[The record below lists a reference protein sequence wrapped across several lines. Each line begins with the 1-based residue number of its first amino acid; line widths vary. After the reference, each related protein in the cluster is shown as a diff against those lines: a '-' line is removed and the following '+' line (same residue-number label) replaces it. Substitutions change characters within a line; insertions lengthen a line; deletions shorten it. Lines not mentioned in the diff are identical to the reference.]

1 MHMEK
6 IKGTL
11 QEQLALEKE
20 SKQLAEQVLK
30 ATYAQAA
37 LDGKAGETKVGS
49 KLMEHVFSDCY
60 DNVKNVLFPQKKRG
74 VVPKYQGVVNQ
85 LKALYEGDEDTLIKM
100 SVTTI
105 LNTLIGAVLH
115 SAGDTYTYLDCFMNG
130 LADEFREEVT
140 SYEYLKNA
148 TRQDGAFFEDGL
160 KHRGQ
165 KEYKIQYAHKAYK
178 AMGFTPQELD
188 TTNLYKLLLV
198 LVDTVLK
205 GSGYFEYKI
214 EAENKNGKLVQR
226 KALKAAD
233 WLVET
238 WEKSI
243 DMLALNTYKF
253 NPCVVP
259 PKPWSSV
266 WEGAYYGANALFAHF
281 IRANFNQH
289 NVYMTQYLEKCEQ
302 LDLTWL
308 FKCVNA
314 LQSTPFIINQRV
326 LDTMVSIMENHGGL
340 GGLPRTDETPK
351 IPHLI
356 DPTPEELEAHKKRL
370 VAYYKHERA
379 RVSKVLR
386 TNTSLGC
393 AKKYSKYEKIYFPW
407 NLDYRGRIYPMCPA
421 LNPQG
426 DDTQKA
432 LLLFAEPTPLSSDD
446 ALKWFYIAGAGFA
459 GLDKIPFDE
468 RIQWVLDNEDNIL
481 QSATSPL
488 TYIWWDEVAGD
499 ESPMEFLSFC
509 FEFERLRVYQ
519 SDHDGSAVGFKSG
532 LPISFD
538 GTCSGLQHFSM
549 LLADEIGGKNVNL
562 IPDETVHDIYQ
573 VVANKVNVV
582 LHRDVI
588 TGTADDYKKDKK
600 SGEDVLDSKGKKCIV
615 YGTKELATE
624 WLSYAQEKFGTDG
637 IKRKVC
643 KRSVMT
649 LAYGSRKYGFSENL
663 KSDIIKPWIDEHKD
677 NPIFLSRSQAANY
690 MAGLIWDA
698 VTTTVVKAVEGM
710 EWLKKIAG
718 MIGKNGE
725 AVAWTSPNGLP
736 IQQNKFVPN
745 IETCKMRFNGGFIRL
760 YVPKEGT
767 DIDTRGQAQAIAPNF
782 IHSMD
787 ACHMQR
793 VIMNQAEK
801 GNNNFFMIHDSF
813 GTDMEHA
820 GSMFKAIRTEL
831 VNMYKGHNY
840 LEEWLNDVEYLLP
853 SNKEVPELPT
863 KGNLNL
869 DEVIN
874 SKYCFA

>member
-1 MHMEK
+1 MEK

-11 QEQLALEKE
+11 QEQLKLEHE
-20 SKQLAEQVLK
+20 SKDFAEKVLR
-30 ATYAQAA
+30 ATYEQAV
-37 LDGKAGETKVGS
+37 LNSTAGETKIGS

-60 DNVKNVLFPQKKRG
+60 TNVKNVLFPQKKRG

-85 LKALYEGDEDTLIKM
+85 LKSLYEGDEDTLIKM
-100 SVTTI
+100 SVTSI
-105 LNTLIGAVLH
+105 LNVLIGFVMH
-115 SAGDTYTYLDCFMNG
+115 NSDDTFVVFDTAMDKLVVNYK
-130 LADEFREEVT
+130 EEII
-140 SYEYLKNA
+140 SYQYLKQA
-148 TRQDGAFFEDGL
+148 TRQDAAFFEDGL
-160 KHRGQ
+160 KHRLRNDF
-165 KEYKIQYAHKAYK
+165 KVQYARRAYK
-178 AMGFTPQELD
+178 DMGFTPD
-188 TTNLYKLLLV
+188 TMDTDNLYKLV
-198 LVDTVLK
+198 TVLLEAVIK
-205 GSGYFEYKI
+205 GSGYFEYKV
-214 EAENKNGKLVQR
+214 EANHTDGNKRPK
-226 KALKAAD
+226 KYLKAAD
-233 WLVET
+233 WLVKA
-238 WEKSI
+238 WAKSI
-243 DMLALNTYKF
+243 DVMALNSFKF
-253 NPCVVP
+253 SPCVIP
-259 PKPWSSV
+259 PKPW
-266 WEGAYYGANALFAHF
+266 EGIKDGAYYGVNAPFAQF
-281 IRANFNQH
+281 IRVNMYQH
-289 NVYMTQYLEKCEQ
+289 NAFLDQYIQKCEQ

-351 IPHLI
+351 VPNLI

-459 GLDKIPFDE
+459 GLDKIPFDD

-481 QSATSPL
+481 QSAASPL
-488 TYIWWDEVAGD
+488 TYTWWDEVAGD

-573 VVANKVNVV
+573 VVADKVNVV
-582 LHRDVI
+582 LYQDAF

-600 SGEDVLDSKGKKCIV
+600 NGEYVLDSKGKKCIV

-624 WLSYAQEKFGTDG
+624 WLSYAHEKFGTDG

-745 IETCKMRFNGGFIRL
+745 IEICRMRFNGGFVRI
-760 YVPKEGT
+760 YIPKENT
-767 DIDTRGQAQAIAPNF
+767 DIDTRGQSQAIAPNF

-813 GTDMEHA
+813 GTDIEHA
-820 GSMFKAIRTEL
+820 GDLFKAIRTEL

-840 LEEWLNDVEYLLP
+840 LEEWLADVEYLLP
-853 SNKEVPELPT
+853 EEKEIPQMPT

-869 DEVIN
+869 DDVVN

>member
-1 MHMEK
+1 MEK
-6 IKGTL
+6 IKGNL
-11 QEQLALEKE
+11 QEQLKLEHE
-20 SKQLAEQVLK
+20 SKDFAEKVLR
-30 ATYAQAA
+30 ATYEQAV
-37 LDGKAGETKVGS
+37 LNSTAGETKIGS

-60 DNVKNVLFPQKKRG
+60 TNVKNVLFPQKKRG

-85 LKALYEGDEDTLIKM
+85 LKSLYEGDEDTLIKM
-100 SVTTI
+100 SVTSI
-105 LNTLIGAVLH
+105 LNVLIGFVMH
-115 SAGDTYTYLDCFMNG
+115 NSDDTFVVFDTAMDKLVVNYK
-130 LADEFREEVT
+130 EEII
-140 SYEYLKNA
+140 SYQYLKQA
-148 TRQDGAFFEDGL
+148 TRQDAAFFEDGL
-160 KHRGQ
+160 KHRLRNDF
-165 KEYKIQYAHKAYK
+165 KVQYARRAYK
-178 AMGFTPQELD
+178 DMGFTPD
-188 TTNLYKLLLV
+188 TMDTDNLYKLV
-198 LVDTVLK
+198 TVLLEAVIK
-205 GSGYFEYKI
+205 GSGYFEYKV
-214 EAENKNGKLVQR
+214 EANHTDGNKRPK
-226 KALKAAD
+226 KYLKAAD
-233 WLVET
+233 WLVKA
-238 WEKSI
+238 WAKSI
-243 DMLALNTYKF
+243 DVMALNSFKF
-253 NPCVVP
+253 SPCVIP
-259 PKPWSSV
+259 PKPW
-266 WEGAYYGANALFAHF
+266 EGIKDGAYYGVNAPFAQF
-281 IRANFNQH
+281 IRVNMYQH
-289 NVYMTQYLEKCEQ
+289 NAFLDQYIQKCEQ

-314 LQSTPFIINQRV
+314 LQSTPFIINQRI
-326 LDTMVSIMENHGGL
+326 LDTMVSIMEHHGGL

-351 IPHLI
+351 VPHLI

-407 NLDYRGRIYPMCPA
+407 NLDYRGRIYPMSPA

-432 LLLFAEPTPLSSDD
+432 LLLFADPTPLSSDE

-481 QSATSPL
+481 QSAASPL
-488 TYIWWDEVAGD
+488 TYTWWDEVAGD
-499 ESPMEFLSFC
+499 ESPMEFLAFC

-573 VVANKVNVV
+573 VVADKVNVV
-582 LHRDVI
+582 LHQDVI

-600 SGEDVLDSKGKKCIV
+600 SGAYVLDSKGKKCIV

-624 WLSYAQEKFGTDG
+624 WLSYAHEKFGTDG

-718 MIGKNGE
+718 LIGKNGE

-745 IETCKMRFNGGFIRL
+745 IEICRMRFNGGFVRI
-760 YVPKEGT
+760 YIPKENT
-767 DIDTRGQAQAIAPNF
+767 DIDTRGQSQAIAPNF

-813 GTDMEHA
+813 GTDIEHA
-820 GSMFKAIRTEL
+820 EDLFKAIRTEL

-840 LEEWLNDVEYLLP
+840 LEEWLADVEYLLP
-853 SNKEVPELPT
+853 EEKEIPQMPT

-869 DEVIN
+869 DDVVN

>member
-1 MHMEK
+1 MEK

-11 QEQLALEKE
+11 QEQLKLEHE
-20 SKQLAEQVLK
+20 SKDFAEKVLR
-30 ATYAQAA
+30 ATYEQAV
-37 LDGKAGETKVGS
+37 LNSTAGETKIGS

-60 DNVKNVLFPQKKRG
+60 TNVKNVLFPQKKRG

-85 LKALYEGDEDTLIKM
+85 LKSLYEGDEDTLIKM
-100 SVTTI
+100 SVTSI
-105 LNTLIGAVLH
+105 LNVLIGFVMH
-115 SAGDTYTYLDCFMNG
+115 NSDDTFVVFDTAMDKLVVNYK
-130 LADEFREEVT
+130 EEII
-140 SYEYLKNA
+140 SYQYLKQA
-148 TRQDGAFFEDGL
+148 TRQDAAFFEDGL
-160 KHRGQ
+160 KHRLRNDF
-165 KEYKIQYAHKAYK
+165 KVQYARRAYK
-178 AMGFTPQELD
+178 DMGFTPD
-188 TTNLYKLLLV
+188 TMDTDNLYKLV
-198 LVDTVLK
+198 TVLLEAVIK
-205 GSGYFEYKI
+205 GSGYFEYKV
-214 EAENKNGKLVQR
+214 EANHTNGNKRPK
-226 KALKAAD
+226 KYLKAAD
-233 WLVET
+233 WLVKA
-238 WEKSI
+238 WAKSI
-243 DMLALNTYKF
+243 DVMALNSFKF
-253 NPCVVP
+253 SPCVIP
-259 PKPWSSV
+259 PKPW
-266 WEGAYYGANALFAHF
+266 EGIKDGAYYGVNAPFAQF
-281 IRANFNQH
+281 IRVNMYQH
-289 NVYMTQYLEKCEQ
+289 NAFLDQYIQKCEQ

-314 LQSTPFIINQRV
+314 LQSTPFTINQRV

-356 DPTPEELEAHKKRL
+356 APTPEELEAHKKRL

-459 GLDKIPFDE
+459 GLDKIPFDD

-481 QSATSPL
+481 QSASSPL
-488 TYIWWDEVAGD
+488 TYTWWDEVAGD
-499 ESPMEFLSFC
+499 ESPMEFLAFC

-562 IPDETVHDIYQ
+562 IPDEKVHDIYQ
-573 VVANKVNVV
+573 VVADKVNVV

-600 SGEDVLDSKGKKCIV
+600 SGEYVLDSKGKKCIV

-624 WLSYAQEKFGTDG
+624 WLSYAHEKFGTDG

-745 IETCKMRFNGGFIRL
+745 IEICRMRFNGGFVRI
-760 YVPKEGT
+760 YIPKENT
-767 DIDTRGQAQAIAPNF
+767 DIDTRGQSQAIAPNF

-813 GTDMEHA
+813 GTDIEHA
-820 GSMFKAIRTEL
+820 GDLFKAIRTEL

-840 LEEWLNDVEYLLP
+840 LEE
-853 SNKEVPELPT
+853 
-863 KGNLNL
+863 
-869 DEVIN
+869 
-874 SKYCFA
+874 

>member
-1 MHMEK
+1 MEK

-11 QEQLALEKE
+11 QEQLKLEHE
-20 SKQLAEQVLK
+20 SKDFAEKVLR
-30 ATYAQAA
+30 ATYEQAV
-37 LDGKAGETKVGS
+37 LNSTAGETKIGS

-60 DNVKNVLFPQKKRG
+60 TNVKNVLFPQKKRG

-85 LKALYEGDEDTLIKM
+85 LKSLYEGDEDTLIKM
-100 SVTTI
+100 SVTSI
-105 LNTLIGAVLH
+105 LNVLIGFVMH
-115 SAGDTYTYLDCFMNG
+115 NSDDTFVVFDTAM
-130 LADEFREEVT
+130 DELVVNYKEEII
-140 SYEYLKNA
+140 SYQYLKQA
-148 TRQDGAFFEDGL
+148 TRQDAAFFEDGL
-160 KHRGQ
+160 KHRLRNDF
-165 KEYKIQYAHKAYK
+165 KVQYARRAYK
-178 AMGFTPQELD
+178 DMGFTPD
-188 TTNLYKLLLV
+188 TMDTDNLYKLV
-198 LVDTVLK
+198 TVLLEAVIK
-205 GSGYFEYKI
+205 GSGYFEYKV
-214 EAENKNGKLVQR
+214 EANHTDGNKRPK
-226 KALKAAD
+226 KYLKAAD
-233 WLVET
+233 WLVKA
-238 WEKSI
+238 WAKSI
-243 DMLALNTYKF
+243 DVMALNSFKF
-253 NPCVVP
+253 SPCVIP
-259 PKPWSSV
+259 PKPW
-266 WEGAYYGANALFAHF
+266 EGIKDGAYYGVNAPFAQF
-281 IRANFNQH
+281 IRVNMYQH
-289 NVYMTQYLEKCEQ
+289 NAFLDQYIQKCEQ

-356 DPTPEELEAHKKRL
+356 DPTPEELEAHKRHL

-468 RIQWVLDNEDNIL
+468 RIKWVLDNEDNIL
-481 QSATSPL
+481 QSAASPL
-488 TYIWWDEVAGD
+488 TYTWWDEVAGD
-499 ESPMEFLSFC
+499 ESPMCFLSFC

-519 SDHDGSAVGFKSG
+519 SGHDGSAVGFKSG

-562 IPDETVHDIYQ
+562 IPDEKVHDIYQ
-573 VVANKVNVV
+573 VVADKVNVV
-582 LHRDVI
+582 LRQDAI

-600 SGEDVLDSKGKKCIV
+600 SGEYVLDSKGKKCIV

-624 WLSYAQEKFGTDG
+624 WLSYAQQKFGTDG

-677 NPIFLSRSQAANY
+677 NQIFLSRSQAANY

-745 IETCKMRFNGGFIRL
+745 IETCKMRFNGGFVRI
-760 YVPKEGT
+760 YIPKENT
-767 DIDTRGQAQAIAPNF
+767 DIDTRGQSQAIAPNF

-813 GTDMEHA
+813 GTDIEHA
-820 GSMFKAIRTEL
+820 GDLFKAIRTEL

-840 LEEWLNDVEYLLP
+840 LEEWLADVEYLLP
-853 SNKEVPELPT
+853 EEKEIPQMPT

-869 DEVIN
+869 DDVVN

>member
-1 MHMEK
+1 MEK

-11 QEQLALEKE
+11 QEQLKLEHE
-20 SKQLAEQVLK
+20 SKDFAEKVLR
-30 ATYAQAA
+30 ATYEQAV
-37 LDGKAGETKVGS
+37 LNSTAGETKIGS

-60 DNVKNVLFPQKKRG
+60 TNVKNVLFPQKKRG

-85 LKALYEGDEDTLIKM
+85 LKSLYEGDEDTLIKM
-100 SVTTI
+100 SVTSI
-105 LNTLIGAVLH
+105 LNVLIGFVMH
-115 SAGDTYTYLDCFMNG
+115 NSDDTFVVFDTAMDKLVVNYK
-130 LADEFREEVT
+130 EEII
-140 SYEYLKNA
+140 SYQYLKQA
-148 TRQDGAFFEDGL
+148 TRQDAAFFEDGL
-160 KHRGQ
+160 KHRLRNDF
-165 KEYKIQYAHKAYK
+165 KVQYARRAYK
-178 AMGFTPQELD
+178 DMGFTPD
-188 TTNLYKLLLV
+188 TMDTDNLYKLV
-198 LVDTVLK
+198 TVLLEAVIK
-205 GSGYFEYKI
+205 GSGYFEYKV
-214 EAENKNGKLVQR
+214 EANHTNGNKRPK
-226 KALKAAD
+226 KYLKAAD
-233 WLVET
+233 WLVKA
-238 WEKSI
+238 WAKSI
-243 DMLALNTYKF
+243 DVMALNSFKF
-253 NPCVVP
+253 SPCVIP
-259 PKPWSSV
+259 PKPW
-266 WEGAYYGANALFAHF
+266 EGIKDGAYYGVNAPFAQF
-281 IRANFNQH
+281 IRVNMYQH
-289 NVYMTQYLEKCEQ
+289 NAFLDQYIQKCEQ

-314 LQSTPFIINQRV
+314 LQSTPFTINQRV

-356 DPTPEELEAHKKRL
+356 APTPEELEAHKKRL

-459 GLDKIPFDE
+459 GLDKIPFDD

-481 QSATSPL
+481 QSASSPL
-488 TYIWWDEVAGD
+488 TYTWWDEVAGD
-499 ESPMEFLSFC
+499 ESPMEFLAFC

-562 IPDETVHDIYQ
+562 IPDEKVHDIYQ
-573 VVANKVNVV
+573 VVADKVNVV

-600 SGEDVLDSKGKKCIV
+600 SGEYVLDSKGKKCIV

-624 WLSYAQEKFGTDG
+624 WLSYAHEKFGTDG

-745 IETCKMRFNGGFIRL
+745 IEICRMRFNGGFVRI
-760 YVPKEGT
+760 YIPKENT
-767 DIDTRGQAQAIAPNF
+767 DIDTRGQSQAIAPNF

-813 GTDMEHA
+813 GTDIEHA
-820 GSMFKAIRTEL
+820 GDLFKAIRTEL

-840 LEEWLNDVEYLLP
+840 LEEWLADVEYLLP
-853 SNKEVPELPT
+853 EEKEIPQMPT

-869 DEVIN
+869 DDVVN

>member
-1 MHMEK
+1 MEK

-11 QEQLALEKE
+11 QEQLKLEHE
-20 SKQLAEQVLK
+20 SKDFAEKVLR
-30 ATYAQAA
+30 ATYEQAV
-37 LDGKAGETKVGS
+37 LNSTAGETKIGS

-60 DNVKNVLFPQKKRG
+60 TNVKNVLFPQKKRG

-85 LKALYEGDEDTLIKM
+85 LKSLYEGDEDTLIKM
-100 SVTTI
+100 SVTSI
-105 LNTLIGAVLH
+105 LNVLIGFVMH
-115 SAGDTYTYLDCFMNG
+115 NSDDTFVVFDTAMDKLVVNYK
-130 LADEFREEVT
+130 EEII
-140 SYEYLKNA
+140 SYQYLKQA
-148 TRQDGAFFEDGL
+148 TRQDAAFFEDGL
-160 KHRGQ
+160 KHRVRNDF
-165 KEYKIQYAHKAYK
+165 KVQYARRAYK
-178 AMGFTPQELD
+178 DMGFTPD
-188 TTNLYKLLLV
+188 TMDTDNLYKLV
-198 LVDTVLK
+198 TVLLEAVIK
-205 GSGYFEYKI
+205 GSGYFEYKV
-214 EAENKNGKLVQR
+214 EANHTNGNKRPK
-226 KALKAAD
+226 KYLKAAD
-233 WLVET
+233 WLVKA
-238 WEKSI
+238 WAKSI
-243 DMLALNTYKF
+243 DVMALNSFKF
-253 NPCVVP
+253 SPCVIP
-259 PKPWSSV
+259 PKPW
-266 WEGAYYGANALFAHF
+266 EGIKDGAYYGVNAPFAQF
-281 IRANFNQH
+281 IRVNMYQH
-289 NVYMTQYLEKCEQ
+289 NAFLDQYSQKCEQ

-314 LQSTPFIINQRV
+314 LQSTPFIINQRI

-351 IPHLI
+351 VPNLI

-432 LLLFAEPTPLSSDD
+432 LLLFAEPTPLSSND

-468 RIQWVLDNEDNIL
+468 RIKWVLDNEDNIL
-481 QSATSPL
+481 QSAASPL
-488 TYIWWDEVAGD
+488 TYTWWDEVAGD
-499 ESPMEFLSFC
+499 ESPMEFLAFC

-519 SDHDGSAVGFKSG
+519 SSHDGSAVGFKSG

-562 IPDETVHDIYQ
+562 IPDEKVHDIYQ
-573 VVANKVNVV
+573 VVADKVNVV
-582 LHRDVI
+582 LHQDAF

-600 SGEDVLDSKGKKCIV
+600 SGEYVLDSKGKKCIV

-624 WLSYAQEKFGTDG
+624 WLSYAHEKFGTDG

-663 KSDIIKPWIDEHKD
+663 KSDIIKPWVDEHKD

-745 IETCKMRFNGGFIRL
+745 IEICRMRFNGGFVRL
-760 YVPKEGT
+760 YIPKENT
-767 DIDTRGQAQAIAPNF
+767 DIDTRGQSQAIAPNF

-813 GTDMEHA
+813 GTDIEHA
-820 GSMFKAIRTEL
+820 EDLFKAIRTEL

-840 LEEWLNDVEYLLP
+840 LEKWLADVEYLLP
-853 SNKEVPELPT
+853 EEKEIPQMPT

-869 DEVIN
+869 DDVVN

>member
-1 MHMEK
+1 MEK
-6 IKGTL
+6 IKGTM
-11 QEQLALEKE
+11 QEQLKLEHE
-20 SKQLAEQVLK
+20 SKDFAEKVLR
-30 ATYAQAA
+30 ATYEQAA
-37 LDGKAGETKVGS
+37 LNSTAGETKIGS

-60 DNVKNVLFPQKKRG
+60 TNVKNVLFPQKKRG
-74 VVPKYQGVVNQ
+74 VVPKYQGVINQ
-85 LKALYEGDEDTLIKM
+85 LKSLYEGDEDTLIKM
-100 SVTTI
+100 SVTSI
-105 LNTLIGAVLH
+105 LNVLIGFVMH
-115 SAGDTYTYLDCFMNG
+115 NSDDTFVVFDTAMDKLVVNYK
-130 LADEFREEVT
+130 EEII
-140 SYEYLKNA
+140 SYQYLKQA
-148 TRQDGAFFEDGL
+148 TRQDAAFFEDGL
-160 KHRGQ
+160 KHRLRNDF
-165 KEYKIQYAHKAYK
+165 KVQYARRAYK
-178 AMGFTPQELD
+178 DMGFTPD
-188 TTNLYKLLLV
+188 TMDTDNLYKLV
-198 LVDTVLK
+198 TVLLEAVIK
-205 GSGYFEYKI
+205 GSGYFEYKV
-214 EAENKNGKLVQR
+214 EANHTEGNKRPK
-226 KALKAAD
+226 KYLKAAD
-233 WLVET
+233 WLVKA
-238 WEKSI
+238 WAKSI
-243 DMLALNTYKF
+243 DVMALNSFKF
-253 NPCVVP
+253 SPCVIP
-259 PKPWSSV
+259 PKPW
-266 WEGAYYGANALFAHF
+266 EGIKDGAYYGVNAPFAQF
-281 IRANFNQH
+281 IRVNMYQH
-289 NVYMTQYLEKCEQ
+289 NAFLDQYIQKCEQ

-314 LQSTPFIINQRV
+314 LQSTPFIINQRI

-351 IPHLI
+351 VPHLI

-393 AKKYSKYEKIYFPW
+393 AKKYNKYEKIYFPW
-407 NLDYRGRIYPMCPA
+407 NLDYRGRIYPMSPA

-432 LLLFAEPTPLSSDD
+432 LLLFADPTPLSSDE

-481 QSATSPL
+481 QSAASPL
-488 TYIWWDEVAGD
+488 TYTWWDEVAGD
-499 ESPMEFLSFC
+499 ESPMEFLAFC
-509 FEFERLRVYQ
+509 FEFERLRDYQ

-562 IPDETVHDIYQ
+562 IPDEKVHDIYQ
-573 VVANKVNVV
+573 VVADKVNVV
-582 LHRDVI
+582 LHQDVI

-600 SGEDVLDSKGKKCIV
+600 SGEYVLDSKGKKCIV

-624 WLSYAQEKFGTDG
+624 WLSYAQQKFGTDG

-718 MIGKNGE
+718 LIGKNGE

-745 IETCKMRFNGGFIRL
+745 IEICRMRFNGGFVRI
-760 YVPKEGT
+760 YIPKENT
-767 DIDTRGQAQAIAPNF
+767 DIDTRGQSQAIAPNF

-813 GTDMEHA
+813 GTDIEHA
-820 GSMFKAIRTEL
+820 GDLFKAIRTEL

-840 LEEWLNDVEYLLP
+840 LEEWLADVEYLLP
-853 SNKEVPELPT
+853 EEKEIPQMPT

-869 DEVIN
+869 DDVVN

>member
-1 MHMEK
+1 MEK

-11 QEQLALEKE
+11 QEQLKLEHE
-20 SKQLAEQVLK
+20 SKDFAEKVLR
-30 ATYAQAA
+30 ATYEQAV
-37 LDGKAGETKVGS
+37 LNSTAGETKIGS

-60 DNVKNVLFPQKKRG
+60 TNVKNVLFPQKKRG

-85 LKALYEGDEDTLIKM
+85 LKSLYEGDEDTLIKM
-100 SVTTI
+100 SVTSI
-105 LNTLIGAVLH
+105 LNVLIGFVMH
-115 SAGDTYTYLDCFMNG
+115 NSDDTFVVFDTAMDKLVVNYK
-130 LADEFREEVT
+130 EEIM
-140 SYEYLKNA
+140 SYQYLKQA
-148 TRQDGAFFEDGL
+148 TRQDAAFFEDGL
-160 KHRGQ
+160 KHRLRNDF
-165 KEYKIQYAHKAYK
+165 KVQYAWRAYK
-178 AMGFTPQELD
+178 DMGFTPD
-188 TTNLYKLLLV
+188 TMDTDNLYKLV
-198 LVDTVLK
+198 TVLLESVIK
-205 GSGYFEYKI
+205 GSGYFEYKV
-214 EAENKNGKLVQR
+214 EAKHTDGNKRPK
-226 KALKAAD
+226 KYLKAAD
-233 WLVET
+233 WLVKA
-238 WEKSI
+238 WAKSI
-243 DMLALNTYKF
+243 DMMALNSFKF
-253 NPCVVP
+253 SPCVIP
-259 PKPWSSV
+259 PKPW
-266 WEGAYYGANALFAHF
+266 EGIKDGAYYGVNAPFAQF
-281 IRANFNQH
+281 IRVNMYQH
-289 NVYMTQYLEKCEQ
+289 NAFLDQYIQKCAQ

-314 LQSTPFIINQRV
+314 LQSTPFIINERI
-326 LDTMVSIMENHGGL
+326 LNTMVSIMGNHGGL

-356 DPTPEELEAHKKRL
+356 DPTPKELKAHKKRL

-459 GLDKIPFDE
+459 GLDKIPFDD

-481 QSATSPL
+481 QSAASPL
-488 TYIWWDEVAGD
+488 TYTWWDEVAGD
-499 ESPMEFLSFC
+499 ESPMCFLSFC

-519 SDHDGSAVGFKSG
+519 AGHDDSAVGFKSG

-573 VVANKVNVV
+573 VVADKVNVV

-600 SGEDVLDSKGKKCIV
+600 SGEYVLDSKGKKCIV

-624 WLSYAQEKFGTDG
+624 WLSYAHEKFGTDG

-677 NPIFLSRSQAANY
+677 NPLFLSRSQAANY

-725 AVAWTSPNGLP
+725 AVSWTSPNGLP

-745 IETCKMRFNGGFIRL
+745 IEICRMRFNGGFVRI
-760 YVPKEGT
+760 YIPKENT
-767 DIDTRGQAQAIAPNF
+767 DIDTRGQSQAIAPNF

-787 ACHMQR
+787 ACHMQS

-813 GTDMEHA
+813 GTDIEHA
-820 GSMFKAIRTEL
+820 GDLFKAIRTEL

-840 LEEWLNDVEYLLP
+840 LEEWLADVEYLLP
-853 SNKEVPELPT
+853 EEKEIPQMPT

-869 DEVIN
+869 DDVVN

>member
-1 MHMEK
+1 MEK

-11 QEQLALEKE
+11 QEQLKLEHE
-20 SKQLAEQVLK
+20 SKDFAEKVLR
-30 ATYAQAA
+30 ATYEQAV
-37 LDGKAGETKVGS
+37 LNSTAGETKIGS

-60 DNVKNVLFPQKKRG
+60 TNVKNVLFPQKKRG

-85 LKALYEGDEDTLIKM
+85 LKSLYEGDEDTLIKM
-100 SVTTI
+100 SVTSI
-105 LNTLIGAVLH
+105 LNVLIGFVMH
-115 SAGDTYTYLDCFMNG
+115 NSDGTFVVFDTAMDKLVVNYKEEIISYQYL
-130 LADEFREEVT
+130 RQ
-140 SYEYLKNA
+140 A
-148 TRQDGAFFEDGL
+148 TRQDAAFFEDGL
-160 KHRGQ
+160 KHRLRNDF
-165 KEYKIQYAHKAYK
+165 KVQYARRAYK
-178 AMGFTPQELD
+178 DMGFTPD
-188 TTNLYKLLLV
+188 TMDTDNLYKLV
-198 LVDTVLK
+198 TVLLEAVIK
-205 GSGYFEYKI
+205 GSGYFEYKV
-214 EAENKNGKLVQR
+214 EAKHTDGNKRPK
-226 KALKAAD
+226 KYLKAAD
-233 WLVET
+233 WLVKAWT
-238 WEKSI
+238 KSI
-243 DMLALNTYKF
+243 DMMALNSFKF
-253 NPCVVP
+253 SPCVIP
-259 PKPWSSV
+259 PKPW
-266 WEGAYYGANALFAHF
+266 EGIKDGAYYGVNAPFAQF
-281 IRANFNQH
+281 IRVNMYQH
-289 NVYMTQYLEKCEQ
+289 NAFLDQYIQKCAQ

-314 LQSTPFIINQRV
+314 LQSTPFIINERI
-326 LDTMVSIMENHGGL
+326 LNTMVSIMGNHGGL

-370 VAYYKHERA
+370 VVYYKHERA

-432 LLLFAEPTPLSSDD
+432 LLLFADPTPLSSDD

-459 GLDKIPFDE
+459 GLDKIPFDD

-481 QSATSPL
+481 QSAASPL
-488 TYIWWDEVAGD
+488 TYTWWDEVAGD
-499 ESPMEFLSFC
+499 ESPMCFLSFC

-519 SDHDGSAVGFKSG
+519 AEHAGSAVGFKSG
-532 LPISFD
+532 LPVSFD
-538 GTCSGLQHFSM
+538 GTCSGIQHFSM
-549 LLADEIGGKNVNL
+549 LLADEVGGYSVNL
-562 IPDETVHDIYQ
+562 VPNEEVQDIYQ
-573 VVANKVNVV
+573 VVADKVNVI

-588 TGTADDYKKDKK
+588 EGTADDYKKDKK
-600 SGEDVLDSKGKKCIV
+600 GQYVLDSKGKKCIV

-624 WLSYAQEKFGTDG
+624 WLSYAQQKFGTDG

-677 NPIFLSRSQAANY
+677 NPIFLSRSQSANY

-745 IETCKMRFNGGFIRL
+745 IEICRMRFNGGFVRI
-760 YVPKEGT
+760 YIPKENT
-767 DIDTRGQAQAIAPNF
+767 DIDTRGQSQAIAPNF

-813 GTDMEHA
+813 GTDIEHA
-820 GSMFKAIRTEL
+820 GDLFKAIRTEL
-831 VNMYKGHNY
+831 ANMYKGHNY
-840 LEEWLNDVEYLLP
+840 LEEWLADVEYLLP
-853 SNKEVPELPT
+853 EEKEIPQMPT

-869 DEVIN
+869 DDVVN

>member
-1 MHMEK
+1 MEK
-6 IKGTL
+6 IKGTM
-11 QEQLALEKE
+11 QEQLKLEHE
-20 SKQLAEQVLK
+20 SKDFAEKVLC
-30 ATYAQAA
+30 ATYEQAV
-37 LDGKAGETKVGS
+37 LNRTAGETKIGS

-60 DNVKNVLFPQKKRG
+60 TNVKNVLFPQKKRG

-85 LKALYEGDEDTLIKM
+85 LQALYEGDEHTLIKM
-100 SVTTI
+100 SVTSI
-105 LNTLIGAVLH
+105 LNVLIGFVMH
-115 SAGDTYTYLDCFMNG
+115 NSDDTFVVFDTTMDKLVINYK
-130 LADEFREEVT
+130 EEII
-140 SYEYLKNA
+140 SYQYLKQA
-148 TRQDGAFFEDGL
+148 TRQDAAFFEEGL
-160 KHRGQ
+160 KHRLRTDF
-165 KEYKIQYAHKAYK
+165 KVQYARRAYK
-178 AMGFTPQELD
+178 DMGFTPD
-188 TTNLYKLLLV
+188 TMDTDNLYKLV
-198 LVDTVLK
+198 TVLLDAVIK
-205 GSGYFEYKI
+205 GSGYFEYKV
-214 EAENKNGKLVQR
+214 EAQHTDGNKRPK
-226 KALKAAD
+226 KYLKAAD
-233 WLVET
+233 WLVKA
-238 WEKSI
+238 WAKSI
-243 DMLALNTYKF
+243 DMMTLNSFKF
-253 NPCVVP
+253 SPCVIP
-259 PKPWSSV
+259 PKPW
-266 WEGAYYGANALFAHF
+266 EGIKDGAYYGVNAPFAQFIRVNMYQHNALLD
-281 IRANFNQH
+281 
-289 NVYMTQYLEKCEQ
+289 QYIQKCEQ

-314 LQSTPFIINQRV
+314 LQSTPFIINERI
-326 LDTMVSIMENHGGL
+326 LNTMVSIMENHGGL

-459 GLDKIPFDE
+459 GLDKIPFND
-468 RIQWVLDNEDNIL
+468 RLKWVLDNEYNIL
-481 QSATSPL
+481 QSAASPL
-488 TYIWWDEVAGD
+488 TYTWWDEVAGD
-499 ESPMEFLSFC
+499 ESPMCFLSFC

-519 SDHDGSAVGFKSG
+519 AEHDGSAVGFKSG
-532 LPISFD
+532 LPVSFD

-549 LLADEIGGKNVNL
+549 LLADEIGGNNVNL

-573 VVANKVNVV
+573 VVADKVNVI
-582 LHRDVI
+582 LHRDVME
-588 TGTADDYKKDKK
+588 GTADDYKKDQK
-600 SGEDVLDSKGKKCIV
+600 GQYVLDKKGEKCIV

-624 WLSYAQEKFGTDG
+624 WLSYGQAKFGTDG

-710 EWLKKIAG
+710 EWLKKIAS

-745 IETCKMRFNGGFIRL
+745 IEICRMRFNGGFVRI
-760 YVPKEGT
+760 YIPKENT
-767 DIDTRGQAQAIAPNF
+767 DIDTRGQSQAIAPNF

-813 GTDMEHA
+813 GTDIEHA
-820 GSMFKAIRTEL
+820 GDLFKAIRTEL

-840 LEEWLNDVEYLLP
+840 LEEWVADVEYLLP
-853 SNKEVPELPT
+853 EEKEIPQMPT

-869 DEVIN
+869 DDVVN

>member
-1 MHMEK
+1 MEK

-11 QEQLALEKE
+11 QEQLKLEHE
-20 SKQLAEQVLK
+20 SKDFAEKVLR
-30 ATYAQAA
+30 ATYEQAV
-37 LDGKAGETKVGS
+37 LNSTAGETKIGS

-60 DNVKNVLFPQKKRG
+60 TNVKNVLFPQKKRG

-85 LKALYEGDEDTLIKM
+85 LKSLYEGDEDTLIKM
-100 SVTTI
+100 SVTSI
-105 LNTLIGAVLH
+105 LNVLIGFVMH
-115 SAGDTYTYLDCFMNG
+115 NSDDTFVVFDTAMDKLVVNYK
-130 LADEFREEVT
+130 EEII
-140 SYEYLKNA
+140 SYQYLKQA
-148 TRQDGAFFEDGL
+148 TRQDAAFFEDGL
-160 KHRGQ
+160 KHRLRNDF
-165 KEYKIQYAHKAYK
+165 KVQYARRAYK
-178 AMGFTPQELD
+178 DMGFTPD
-188 TTNLYKLLLV
+188 TMDTDNLYKLV
-198 LVDTVLK
+198 TVLLEAVIK
-205 GSGYFEYKI
+205 GSGYFEYKV
-214 EAENKNGKLVQR
+214 EANHTDGNKRPK
-226 KALKAAD
+226 KYLKAAD
-233 WLVET
+233 WLVKA
-238 WEKSI
+238 WAKSI
-243 DMLALNTYKF
+243 DVMALNSFKF
-253 NPCVVP
+253 SPCVIP
-259 PKPWSSV
+259 PKPW
-266 WEGAYYGANALFAHF
+266 EGIKDGAYYGVNAPFAQF
-281 IRANFNQH
+281 IRVNMYQH
-289 NVYMTQYLEKCEQ
+289 NAFLDQYIQKCEQ

-314 LQSTPFIINQRV
+314 LQSTPFIINQRI

-393 AKKYSKYEKIYFPW
+393 AKKYSVYEKIYFPW

-432 LLLFAEPTPLSSDD
+432 LLLFAEPTPLSSND

-468 RIQWVLDNEDNIL
+468 RIKWVLDNEDNIL
-481 QSATSPL
+481 QSAASPL
-488 TYIWWDEVAGD
+488 TYTWWDEVAGD
-499 ESPMEFLSFC
+499 ESPMEFLAFC

-573 VVANKVNVV
+573 VVADKVNVV
-582 LHRDVI
+582 LHQDVI

-600 SGEDVLDSKGKKCIV
+600 SGEYVLDSKGKKCIV

-624 WLSYAQEKFGTDG
+624 WLSYAQQKFGTDG

-718 MIGKNGE
+718 LIGKNGE

-745 IETCKMRFNGGFIRL
+745 IEICRMRFNGGFVRI
-760 YVPKEGT
+760 YIPKENT
-767 DIDTRGQAQAIAPNF
+767 DIDTRGQSQAIAPNF

-813 GTDMEHA
+813 GTDIEHA
-820 GSMFKAIRTEL
+820 EDLFKAIRTEL

-840 LEEWLNDVEYLLP
+840 LEEWLTDVEYLLP
-853 SNKEVPELPT
+853 EEKEIPQMPT

-869 DEVIN
+869 DDVVN